1 MQRLFLGD
9 DEVPISILAFSSY
22 YLPGYKGGGP
32 IKTLKNL
39 FDKAGLDLSFRLI
52 AGDRDLGDDIRY
64 TQVCYGDWNR
74 LGNESVFYLE
84 GGLKGLRQVISLM
97 RKTDYDIVYLN
108 SFFSFRYS
116 IFPLLISKVLGR
128 KVLLGPRGEFSMGAL
143 ALKRRK
149 KLFFIRLY
157 KVLGLHRGVV
167 FQASSQYE
175 EEDIRNVLGDAAEVK
190 IAEDIGAQEF
200 AQQIRRRSNG
210 SLRVV
215 FLSRISPKK
224 NLLAALDILKMVQ
237 QPVEYDIYGPIEDH
251 DYWVQC
257 LAAIDALPLNVRV
270 KYKGELHPEQ
280 VVRTLSGYD
289 LFFMPT
295 KGENYGHV
303 IAEALCAGLPILI
316 ANTTP
321 WRGLQQKG
329 IGWDLSI
336 DAPMQFSAIIDQV
349 ALMPVSEYQEIRQK
363 VLAWARNKFSQCD
376 AVEANI
382 ALFRHVY
389 KKS

>member
-74 LGNESVFYLE
+74 LGNESVFCLE

-251 DYWVQC
+251 DYWAQC

-389 KKS
+389 EKS